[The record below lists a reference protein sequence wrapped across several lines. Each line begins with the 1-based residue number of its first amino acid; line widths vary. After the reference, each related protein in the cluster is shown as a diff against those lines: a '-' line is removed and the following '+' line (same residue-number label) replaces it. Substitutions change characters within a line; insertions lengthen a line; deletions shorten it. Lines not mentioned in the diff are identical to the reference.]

1 MTENGPQTNGP
12 SSPPSGKYIDTI
24 DPDDPEYQKRM
35 MRPADVREDVK
46 HMEDRSRVSLI
57 LNSEAFR
64 KELEEIV
71 DEQIKSGPH
80 PASLLALQQISDLLL
95 PRNHMGR
102 ARQSSGPVI
111 PISDIHGTDTIQY
124 CKGEKLLRCKV
135 ASCYRL
141 IEMKGWSQGI
151 YNHISARINQEQEHF
166 LINPFGLLYSEI
178 TASSLVKVDMQG
190 EIVDQGTTTLGINKS
205 GFTLHSAIHQ
215 ARPDIRCIIHLHTP
229 EAVAVS
235 VMKCGFLP
243 LSQEAA
249 ICGDVSYH
257 DYQGILCDQSERDS
271 LQRNLGPINKVMF
284 LRNHGVV
291 ACGATTEE
299 AFHFASNVM
308 MACESQVKAVPV
320 GMDNLVLIDSEV
332 RKKTYMLGNQGGG
345 GVDTGGK
352 KWRPGEIEFEAQ
364 MRQLDNVGYRTGYV
378 YKQPILKQEIRRD
391 RANDVAEPPA
401 SSNLAFMYDGDYEN
415 SKYMSPYKV
424 AIERQKQH
432 YKAGWLNSPNNYIK
446 QEMEETGTS
455 NPKKITKWVQEDED
469 SPKRAA
475 MSMKVENPN
484 QFAPLG
490 DNPKEFKQR
499 QKQIRKD
506 YYEDK
511 VSAGP
516 QSRVLEGMTWEE
528 AQKLKAEGKLD
539 GSLSQV
545 GDSVIVIGAASKG
558 IIQRDQQHNVQVYK
572 SQYQA
577 NPFESMTEDEIERY
591 KIEVQGGHVG
601 SGEPEDTIEPG
612 PDGKLIS
619 TDERMQTIQ
628 QQQKSSQSSLTETR
642 PAEEVHTAGSVSGQS
657 GAKVTGELTTSSKS
671 QVMEDDDDDVF
682 LNDPSPTSPLP
693 NTTVSAPRKKRM
705 SKETNIDDILDPYVP
720 PSNMHSTDDKYQ
732 EPASPTSPA
741 PIVLQRS
748 ESTREPPKSPELIQ
762 ELTKSNFGRSKS
774 ERKAKGKDRKL
785 NGDEKP
791 SSPAKSDT
799 LKSTD
804 SASGG
809 ETLEDRS
816 SKEGSPTKEHP
827 SPSKDKQK
835 QKKKKFRMP
844 SFGKAKNKE
853 SKESAI

>member
-12 SSPPSGKYIDTI
+12 SNPPSGKYIDTI

-35 MRPADVREDVK
+35 RRPTDVREDVK

-95 PRNHMGR
+95 PRNHMSR

-135 ASCYRL
+135 AALYRL
-141 IEMKGWSQGI
+141 IEMKGWTQGI
-151 YNHISARINQEQEHF
+151 YNHISARINQEHEHF
-166 LINPFGLLYSEI
+166 LINPFGLLYTEI

-190 EIVDQGTTTLGINKS
+190 EVVDQGTTTLGINRA
-205 GFTLHSAIHQ
+205 GFTIHSAIHQ
-215 ARPDIRCIIHLHTP
+215 ARPDIRCIVHLHTP

-243 LSQEAA
+243 LSQEAI
-249 ICGDVSYH
+249 ICGEVSYH
-257 DYQGILCDQSERDS
+257 DYQGILVDQNERDA

-291 ACGATTEE
+291 ACGVTTEE
-299 AFHFASNVM
+299 AYHYANNVM
-308 MACESQVKAVPV
+308 LACESQVKAVPA
-320 GMDNLVLIDSEV
+320 GLDNLVLVDSEV
-332 RKKTYMLGNQGGG
+332 RKKTFMVGSQGGG

-352 KWRPGEIEFEAQ
+352 KWRPGELEFEAQ

-378 YKQPILKQEIRRD
+378 YRQPILKQEIRRD
-391 RANDVAEPPA
+391 RSNEVAEPPA
-401 SSNLAFMYDGDYEN
+401 SSNLSHMFEGDYEN
-415 SKYMSPYKV
+415 SQYMSPYKV
-424 AIERQKQH
+424 ALEKQKQH

-446 QEMEETGTS
+446 QEMEETGTT
-455 NPKKITKWVQEDED
+455 NPKKITKWVQEDEE

-475 MSMKVENPN
+475 MSIKVENAN

-490 DNPKEFKQR
+490 DNPKEFKLR

-506 YYEDK
+506 YYEEK
-511 VSAGP
+511 VNAGP

-545 GDSVIVIGAASKG
+545 GDSIIVIGAASKG

-591 KIEVQGGHVG
+591 KIEVQGGPVG
-601 SGEPEDTIEPG
+601 SGEPDTMEPG

-642 PAEEVHTAGSVSGQS
+642 PVEE
-657 GAKVTGELTTSSKS
+657 
-671 QVMEDDDDDVF
+671 
-682 LNDPSPTSPLP
+682 
-693 NTTVSAPRKKRM
+693 VSAPRKKRM

-720 PSNMHSTDDKYQ
+720 PSHMYSTDDKYQ

-741 PIVLQRS
+741 PVVLQRS